1 MGKNNYLKLGVAM
14 RKSAWFTI
22 ILLTIGLIGC
32 SSVPEKGKKV
42 THAPRVTHA
51 PEAKVDLEKTS
62 LVKKM
67 LYDQYNQWKHT
78 RYRIGGMSKNGID
91 CSGFVQLTFKTKL
104 GVILPR
110 STEFQAQLGESV
122 SKSELR
128 AGDLIFFKTGWSGR
142 HVGVYLEGGRF
153 LHVSSTYG
161 VTISGLNESYWKA
174 AYWKA
179 KRLDM

>member
-1 MGKNNYLKLGVAM
+1 MK
-14 RKSAWFTI
+14 KSIWFMVVP
-22 ILLTIGLIGC
+22 LTIGLVGC
-32 SSVPEKGKKV
+32 SSVPEKGTKVTPAPGV
-42 THAPRVTHA
+42 THAPR
-51 PEAKVDLEKTS
+51 AKVNLENIS

-67 LYDQYNQWKHT
+67 LYEQYNQWKHT

-91 CSGFVQLTFKTKL
+91 CSGFIQLTFKTKL

-110 STEFQAQLGESV
+110 STEFQVQLGESV

-128 AGDLIFFKTGWSGR
+128 AGDLVFFKTGWGSR
-142 HVGVYLEGGRF
+142 HVGVYIEGGRF
-153 LHVSSTYG
+153 LHASSTYG
-161 VTISGLNESYWKA
+161 VTISGLNEGYWKS